1 MSNLITVV
9 PAYGRDYTDGA
20 KAIIDWNEGKDFRIQ
35 SVGHPYDGSYCSI
48 RDGINVAIRYNK
60 LEQIAIPV

>member
-9 PAYGRDYTDGA
+9 PAYGRDYTNGSD
-20 KAIIDWNEGKDFRIQ
+20 AIIAWNEGKDFRIQ
-35 SVGHPYDGSYCSI
+35 SVGHRYDGSYCSI

-60 LEQIAIPV
+60 LAEIAIPI